1 MKGIQQV
8 ASVREIKSIRSIGAR
23 SIPKAQ
29 RSTYLE
35 LYMHR
40 REKDRLEKELF
51 LLDKRKN
58 TAKRLLDSNNKRIEK
73 LQTEA
78 HEEQKVKTYRNI
90 PTSKRAVVWPPIAK
104 ATKPLKTFS
113 MQY

>member
-8 ASVREIKSIRSIGAR
+8 TGSREIKSMHSVGAR

-29 RSTYLE
+29 RSAYLE

-51 LLDKRKN
+51 ALDKRRN
-58 TAKRLLDSNNKRIEK
+58 TAQKLLDSISKRIDK
-73 LQTEA
+73 LQTESL
-78 HEEQKVKTYRNI
+78 EEQKVKPYRNS
-90 PTSKRAVVWPPIAK
+90 PK
-104 ATKPLKTFS
+104 KPLKKFS

>member
-1 MKGIQQV
+1 MRGIQQV

-51 LLDKRKN
+51 LLDKRRA
-58 TAKRLLDSNNKRIEK
+58 TAKKLLNSINKRLEK

-78 HEEQKVKTYRNI
+78 NEEQKVKTCMNI
-90 PTSKRAVVWPPIAK
+90 P
-104 ATKPLKTFS
+104 TKPLKTLS
-113 MQY
+113 IQY